1 MQSLLKN
8 SQQVANLPGK
18 PISRPACQIHRRACC
33 TVSASGRG
41 DAIPDTTDRRTLMAT
56 GLMASFATGTFGLP
70 RGAIAEES
78 SPKASSMAMASTS
91 GQDWLAQ
98 DSRQNLHVVN
108 LVGDLDATVKFYQ
121 DKFGMQLLR
130 SRDFGT
136 SKNAF
141 MGYGPEVEGGKVGH
155 CVMELAA
162 NEGVSSYRVGSGFQ
176 AFGIRA
182 GGNTLSGGDMV
193 KDPTGY
199 PFRAVP
205 AGSSRTAEPFALVS
219 LQVSNLDRSIQF
231 YTNVLGM
238 SLLRQEVEDRA
249 VLGYGPELQTTAFE
263 LVASKN
269 PRTPIDK
276 GEGYVQMAVST
287 KDVYKT
293 ADQIKAAGG
302 PIVREPGPVPG
313 IGTKVTATTDPDGW
327 RFAFVDMSDF
337 LKEFTNPL

>member
-1 MQSLLKN
+1 MQSLLRN
-8 SQQVANLPGK
+8 SQQVSCLPRKG
-18 PISRPACQIHRRACC
+18 PACRPACKIHRGVQVTA
-33 TVSASGRG
+33 ASGRS
-41 DAIPDTTDRRTLMAT
+41 DAVPDSTDRRTLLAT
-56 GLMASFATGTFGLP
+56 GLASLATVTVLP
-70 RGAIAEES
+70 GRGAIAEEVVGTTSEAPSPAMTPS
-78 SPKASSMAMASTS
+78 SA
-91 GQDWLAQ
+91 QDWLAQ

-108 LVGDLDATVKFYQ
+108 LVGDLDATVKFYK

-136 SKNAF
+136 SANAF

-162 NEGVSSYRVGSGFQ
+162 NQGVSSYRVGSGFQ

-182 GGNTLSGGDMV
+182 GGNKLPGGDV
-193 KDPTGY
+193 ITDPTGY
-199 PFRAVP
+199 PFKAVP
-205 AGSSRTAEPFALVS
+205 AGSSRTSEPFALVS
-219 LQVSNLDRSIQF
+219 LEVSDLERSKEF

-238 SLLRQEVEDRA
+238 SLLRQDVEDRA
-249 VLGYGPELQTTAFE
+249 ILGYEPELQSTAFE

-269 PRTPIDK
+269 PRVPVDN

-293 ADQIKAAGG
+293 AEQIKAAGG
-302 PIVREPGPVPG
+302 PIAREPGPVPG

-337 LKEFTNPL
+337 LKEFM